1 MKIIKIVIADD
12 HAILREGLG
21 LLIKSQH
28 DMEVV
33 SEASDGIEA
42 LDAVR
47 TYRPDL
53 MLLDIAMPKINGLD
67 AVRLIL
73 QAVPNTKV
81 IILSRYEKE
90 AYVHQALNAGA
101 MGYVVKGAASSDLLE
116 AIRTVDKGKFYLSAP
131 VQASVIESYLHNSQ
145 EKPQDNEDYEQLSER
160 EKQVFHLLI
169 QGNSSTK
176 IGDILCISSKTVDK
190 HRANISKKIGTE
202 NPIEMVQYA
211 ARIGVL
217 DPSFWGE

>member
-1 MKIIKIVIADD
+1 MRIIKIVLADD
-12 HAILREGLG
+12 HAMLREGLS

-33 SEASDGIEA
+33 AEASDGVEA
-42 LDAVR
+42 IDAVR

-53 MLLDIAMPKINGLD
+53 VLLDIAMPKINGLD

-73 QAVPNTKV
+73 QATPETRV
-81 IILSRYEKE
+81 IMLSRYEKE
-90 AYVHQALNAGA
+90 AYVHQALDAGA
-101 MGYVVKGAASSDLLE
+101 MGYVVKGSPGKDLLD
-116 AIRTVDKGKFYLSAP
+116 AIRTVDKGKFYLSAQ
-131 VQASVIESYLHNSQ
+131 VQASVIEAYLQNRDNKLQ
-145 EKPQDNEDYEQLSER
+145 EDDRYEQLSER

-169 QGNSSTK
+169 QGNSSSK

-211 ARIGVL
+211 ARVGIL
-217 DPSFWGE
+217 DPSFWGD